1 MSSPDVYIPA
11 RIVQRLALR
20 HSGMLERLIHSIVDV
35 DGTQQPRT
43 RELAERELVDAPQID
58 AMSDAERAFI
68 RSEDEREC
76 RRVVISQGVSVGT
89 ALLVTVLFEI
99 IFVKHPPFIEHLVW
113 STPLQI
119 FGAYFTSA
127 CLAYSERIRRYTIP
141 FSLAMVSLVG
151 ALAGLVLGGLGGF
164 DGPFFYSIY
173 ILPAFIMI
181 IPTSLSSRALGTFA
195 IMGGFLVLFIA
206 QQPEIALPPYA
217 DITAV
222 TMFIIASAC
231 VFLGHRNWIVARERA
246 IAMYRLGQDRLQTQ
260 TQNGVLASKL
270 RDQARRARALANE
283 FDELKSNERV
293 SIARDLHDDVG
304 QILVGAKMELE
315 LLDRKLEDGERL
327 GFEQLDRLYDVMH
340 GLEDGIRGMIR
351 RLRAAQAPDD
361 LGAAIDELLEP
372 YRQSKEL
379 EICVDDVLLT
389 ALDAQ
394 AGKVVYRVVQEGLT
408 NAAKYSGATRWRV
421 EIGSPRPGRVLVCV
435 MDRGQGLNASG
446 SEARGWGLLGLHERT
461 HELGGSVELARR
473 DGWTVL
479 EAELPYGENR

>member
-11 RIVQRLALR
+11 HIVQRLAMW
-20 HSGMLERLIHSIVDV
+20 HPGMLDRLIHSIVDT
-35 DGTQQPRT
+35 DGAQQSRA
-43 RELAERELVDAPQID
+43 RELAERELAGAPKID
-58 AMSDAERAFI
+58 ALSEDERAFI

-76 RRVVISQGVSVGT
+76 QRVVIGQGLSVGT

-99 IFVKHPPFIEHLVW
+99 IFVKHPPFIEHLAW
-113 STPLQI
+113 SAPLQI
-119 FGAYFTSA
+119 IGAYLTSA
-127 CLAYSERIRRYTIP
+127 ALAYSERVRRYTIP

-151 ALAGLVLGGLGGF
+151 SLAGLVLGGLGGF

-173 ILPAFIMI
+173 VLPAFIMI
-181 IPTSLSSRALGTFA
+181 IPTSLLNRALGTLA
-195 IMGGFLVLFIA
+195 IMSGFAALFIA
-206 QQPEIALPPYA
+206 QQPTLEPPPYA
-217 DITAV
+217 DISAV

-231 VFLGHRNWIVARERA
+231 VYLGHRNWIVARERA

-260 TQNGVLASKL
+260 TQNEVLASKL

-315 LLDRKLEDGERL
+315 LLDRKLEDGGRL

-351 RLRAAQAPDD
+351 RLRAAQAPED
-361 LGAAIDELLEP
+361 LDAAVADLIRP

-379 EICVDDVLLT
+379 EICIDDTILSE
-389 ALDAQ
+389 LDAQ
-394 AGKVVYRVVQEGLT
+394 TGKVVYRVIQEGLT

-421 EIGSPRPGRVLVCV
+421 EIGSSRPRRVLVSV
-435 MDRGQGLNASG
+435 MDRGQGALLADAES
-446 SEARGWGLLGLHERT
+446 RGWGLLGLHERA
-461 HELGGSVELARR
+461 HELGGTLELVRR

-479 EAELPYGENR
+479 EAELPYGANP